1 MPKLP
6 VRETRYSHVYESLR
20 EMRGNQM
27 TLNLIDESQFVLA
40 FPQRSTSG
48 WLNNQIRTLFQ

>member
-1 MPKLP
+1 MHKLP
-6 VRETRYSHVYESLR
+6 GREMRYSHIYESLR

-27 TLNLIDESQFVLA
+27 TLNLIDESQFVLD